1 MQYYTSYA
9 SRLQWLLY
17 NCAYVGQ
24 HAKEI
29 YIDRAANTAFAEH
42 YRSSI
47 YVSILELY
55 RAGLD
60 LPLVLTV
67 LPTNSK
73 PLTTTACLF
82 IRYIA
87 VNHHPAKVLL

>member
-29 YIDRAANTAFAEH
+29 YIDRAANTAIAEQ
-42 YRSSI
+42 YRLSI
-47 YVSILELY
+47 YM
-55 RAGLD
+55 
-60 LPLVLTV
+60 
-67 LPTNSK
+67 
-73 PLTTTACLF
+73 
-82 IRYIA
+82 
-87 VNHHPAKVLL
+87 